1 MEGRAEVTES
11 TGGRPVEKLLEREF
25 RKGMLIAKPVVW
37 NEEEGI
43 DSRDVERVPWTGP
56 GSQF

>member
-1 MEGRAEVTES
+1 MAES

>member
-1 MEGRAEVTES
+1 MEGRAEVAES